1 MMRIRLAAAFL
12 LVSGI
17 FAQPIQPKE
26 ERQIQID
33 PSRPREVVATLD
45 GKDITAEEFQQL
57 IVAMDPK
64 AKEVARNSAP
74 EMLRYVGTLRRMG
87 AEAEKRGLPSKGP
100 LQLQLEMARI
110 QLLSNA
116 VIQQHEIEEVVTPF
130 EQRGYYQAN
139 LAAYSG
145 VKIKLIYV
153 PFANETEELQAKRKL
168 EEAHKKLLG
177 GADFVAMVK
186 EYSKHSESREKD
198 GDYGEIRM
206 ADQIP
211 QAIKDTAFGLKD
223 GGFSTPMR
231 LTNGYYIFKRMGLN
245 TEPYDKVKDPI
256 FTEIKQKR
264 NMEWVENHRKA
275 VAVVMK
281 PAGTSKDPK
290 RVVATLEGQPVT
302 AADVEAYL
310 GAMDEK
316 LRATLRDTPEEMLR
330 GIGFMRRMTKI
341 AEEQKLDQG
350 PPYRQQLELTR
361 LQALTSALMQAEEKA
376 TVVSEAEVKQAYA
389 DNLKYVSLARLKI
402 IFFSAAQENEAEL
415 KAALE
420 LAKEV
425 REKIQGGADFVE
437 MVKQYSKDPV
447 SRDKN
452 GDYGPLKL
460 TDDLPTAAKQT
471 IWMTLKVGDV
481 SAPVQLPNGFYLFKL
496 IAFDEPGI
504 EKVREDL
511 TKRLRARKGEDFM
524 KSMRAQVQLKMVEQ
538 KPEPPK

>member
-1 MMRIRLAAAFL
+1 MMRNRFAAAFL
-12 LVSGI
+12 LASGL
-17 FAQPIQPKE
+17 FAQPLQPKE

-45 GKDITAEEFQQL
+45 GKNITAEEFQQL
-57 IVAMDPK
+57 IAAMDPK
-64 AKEVARNSAP
+64 AKEVAKNSAP
-74 EMLRYVGTLRRMG
+74 EMLRYVGWLRRMG
-87 AEAEKRGLPSKGP
+87 AEAEKRGLPAQSP

-145 VKIKLIYV
+145 VKVKLIYL
-153 PFANETEELQAKRKL
+153 PFANETEELQAKRKM
-168 EEAHKKLLG
+168 EEIYKKLQDG
-177 GADFVAMVK
+177 SDFVAMVK
-186 EYSKHSESREKD
+186 EYSKHPESREKD
-198 GDYGEIRM
+198 GDYGEVRM

-211 QAIKDTAFGLKD
+211 QAVKDTAFGLKD
-223 GGFSTPMR
+223 GEFSKPTR
-231 LTNGYYIFKRMGLN
+231 LGNGYYIFKRTGLI

-264 NMEWVENHRKA
+264 NIEWVEKHRKA
-275 VAVVMK
+275 VIVVMK
-281 PAGTSKDPK
+281 PANASKDPK

-302 AADVEAYL
+302 AAEVETYL

-341 AEEQKLDQG
+341 AEEQKLDQT

-361 LQALTSALMQAEEKA
+361 LQALSNALMQAEEKSI
-376 TVVSEAEVKQAYA
+376 VVSDAEVKQAYA

-402 IFFSAAQENEAEL
+402 VFFSVAQENEASL
-415 KAALE
+415 QAALQ

-452 GDYGPLKL
+452 GDYGPLKI
-460 TDDLPTAAKQT
+460 TDDLPPAAKQA
-471 IWMTLKVGDV
+471 IWTMDIGAV
-481 SAPVQLPNGFYLFKL
+481 SAPVQLPNGYYLFKL
-496 IAFDEPGI
+496 IALDEPGI
-504 EKVREDL
+504 EKVREEL
-511 TKRLRARKGEDFM
+511 TKRLRARKSEEFI
-524 KSMRAQVQLKMVEQ
+524 KSMRAQVQVKIVEQ

>member
-12 LVSGI
+12 LASGI
-17 FAQPIQPKE
+17 FAQPLQPKE
-26 ERQIQID
+26 ERQIQLD

-45 GKDITAEEFQQL
+45 GKNITAEEFQQL
-57 IVAMDPK
+57 IIAMDPK

-74 EMLRYVGTLRRMG
+74 EMLRYVGWLRRMG
-87 AEAEKRGLPSKGP
+87 AEAEKRGLPAQNP

-145 VKIKLIYV
+145 VKVKLIYL
-153 PFANETEELQAKRKL
+153 PFANETEELQAKRKM
-168 EEAHKKLLG
+168 EEIYKKLQDG
-177 GADFVAMVK
+177 SDFVAMVK
-186 EYSKHSESREKD
+186 EYSKHPESREKD
-198 GDYGEIRM
+198 GDYGEVRM
-206 ADQIP
+206 TDQIP
-211 QAIKDTAFGLKD
+211 QAVKDTAFGLKD
-223 GGFSTPMR
+223 GGFSTPTR
-231 LTNGYYIFKRMGLN
+231 LGNGYYIFKRTGLN

-264 NMEWVENHRKA
+264 NIEWVEKHRKA
-275 VAVVMK
+275 VSIVMK

-290 RVVATLEGQPVT
+290 RVVATMEGQPIT
-302 AADVEAYL
+302 AADVETYL

-316 LRATLRDTPEEMLR
+316 LRASLRDTPEELLR

-341 AEEQKLDQG
+341 AEEQKLDQA
-350 PPYRQQLELTR
+350 PPFRQQLELTR
-361 LQALTSALMQAEEKA
+361 LQALSSALIQAEEKS
-376 TVVSEAEVKQAYA
+376 TVVSDADVKKAYA
-389 DNLKYVSLARLKI
+389 ENLKYVSLARLKI

-425 REKIQGGADFVE
+425 REKIQGGTDFVE

-452 GDYGPLKL
+452 GDYGPLKI
-460 TDDLPTAAKQT
+460 TDDLPPAAKQA
-471 IWMTLKVGDV
+471 IWTMDIGAV
-481 SAPVQLPNGFYLFKL
+481 SAPIQLPNGYYLFKL
-496 IAFDEPGI
+496 IALEEPGI
-504 EKVREDL
+504 EKVREEL
-511 TKRLRARKGEDFM
+511 TKRLRAA
-524 KSMRAQVQLKMVEQ
+524 KSREFQNSIRAQVQLKMVEQ